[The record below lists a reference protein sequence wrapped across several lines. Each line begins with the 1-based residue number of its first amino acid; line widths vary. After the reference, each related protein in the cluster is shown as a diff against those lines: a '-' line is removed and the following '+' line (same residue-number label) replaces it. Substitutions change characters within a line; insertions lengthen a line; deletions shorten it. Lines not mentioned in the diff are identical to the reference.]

1 MLIQLIFPFQ
11 FTAKDLIVWS
21 ENLIGLPESA
31 DWRCIELGRTFD
43 VDLTHTGLADV
54 DKPLMKLYLRQACI
68 DLVDFL
74 TADKRVCLITGC
86 PGVGKSVEV
95 FSYTSW
101 LARNMRYLYIHADS
115 LGGVYIIFKK
125 ERESPIVQLGRIT
138 RLPEKPENLEKLILD
153 SLSEKIMIVLDGAL
167 SWLIAQVLYPIRQS
181 KNESVL
187 ITCTSFQCLEK
198 MNSES
203 FFKSS
208 TPLHRH
214 TMESWTRE
222 EYRSAITSGALQETA
237 LDEKY
242 YYAGGSVRYFQQ
254 PIENLIV
261 FLKATLNRVS
271 NVENLLGNGIVGDAS
286 EDAVNSLTA
295 IYKNHDKDCF
305 EKVIVSNYVT
315 LLLFSNKVS
324 NTWVGKARSM
334 LPGNPAW
341 QGWVTEF
348 EVLTMIEGSKQ
359 VTFYDIKDKSEIW
372 RIESH
377 VSNMMV
383 SFTDDSDTAL
393 KQNLGW
399 FRPLKWNQACFDV
412 LFRESTNALKVIQI
426 TGGKR
431 HSCKLESLI
440 PFVKAMNVYIID
452 FVFVC
457 RRDNFSNFVVFDPKK
472 HRKHL
477 ENYEDLKKALEGVLS
492 TQKKRGRNASAE
504 LIFRKVCYEKL
515 DSVGLD
521 IILT

>member
-11 FTAKDLIVWS
+11 LTAKDLIVWS
-21 ENLIGLPESA
+21 ENLVGLPESA
-31 DWRCIELGRTFD
+31 DWRCIQLGGTFD

-54 DKPLMKLYLRQACI
+54 DEPLMKLFLRQACI

-101 LARNMRYLYIHADS
+101 LARKMRYLYIHADS
-115 LGGVYIIFKK
+115 SGGVYIIFKK

-167 SWLIAQVLYPIRQS
+167 SWLIAQVISPIRQS

-208 TPLHRH
+208 TTLYRH

-222 EYRSAITSGALQETA
+222 EYKSAIASGALQETA

-254 PIENLIV
+254 PIEKLIV
-261 FLKATLNRVS
+261 FLKEKLSRVR
-271 NVENLLGNGIVGDAS
+271 NVENLLGIGIVGDAS

-295 IYKNHDKDCF
+295 IYKNHDKDCL

-315 LLLFSNKVS
+315 LLLLKKVS

-348 EVLTMIEGSKQ
+348 EVLNMIEGSEQ

-372 RIESH
+372 RMESH
-377 VSNMMV
+377 VSKMMV
-383 SFTDDSDTAL
+383 SFNDHSDTAL
-393 KQNLGW
+393 KKKLGW

-412 LFRESTNALKVIQI
+412 LFRESTNTLKVVQI

-431 HSCKLESLI
+431 HSCKLKSLI
-440 PFVKAMNVYIID
+440 PFVQAMNVYIID

-457 RRDNFSNFVVFDPKK
+457 RRDNFSNFIVFDPEK
-472 HRKHL
+472 HGKRLKHYK
-477 ENYEDLKKALEGVLS
+477 NLKEALEGVFN
-492 TQKKRGRNASAE
+492 TQKKRGFNASAE

-521 IILT
+521 VILT